1 MGLFRKLQRIPVR
14 IHFEISRALNQRH
27 RYDFPPENNGWEKVG
42 TKPVFGDLTTGTMFD
57 PFVYVEGEKFIMVL
71 SERTT
76 GSLVRIESYDGEN
89 WSDKTTILTG
99 IPNTWE
105 SAVNRASLVHKDNK
119 WHLWYTGRDGRV
131 SKIGYATSDDG
142 IHFIR
147 QSKFPVLYPET
158 EQEGESVMNPH
169 VIWNSKKDCY
179 QMWYAAGEDYEP
191 DVLFYAESND
201 GQSWKN
207 RRLVLSKDSSHE
219 WEKTKVG
226 GCHVVLNE
234 KGLYT
239 MYYIGYQNVD
249 VARICEAISEDGINW
264 NRSKNNLLIGPTRN
278 SWDAD
283 AVYKPSVVVK
293 DNCCY
298 MWYNGR
304 KSHREYIGLA
314 TRNINE
320 NEI

>member
-1 MGLFRKLQRIPVR
+1 MGLFRKLRRIPVR

-105 SAVNRASLVHKDNK
+105 SAVNRASLVHKGNK

-179 QMWYAAGEDYEP
+179 QMWYAAGETYEP
-191 DVLFYAESND
+191 DIICYAESKD
-201 GQSWKN
+201 GVLWKKHFHP
-207 RRLVLSKDSSHE
+207 VLAKYPQHE
-219 WEKTKVG
+219 WEKYKVG
-226 GCHVVLNE
+226 GCQVIQLQDGTF
-234 KGLYT
+234 KI
-239 MYYIGYQNVD
+239 YYIGYQNLD
-249 VARICEAISEDGINW
+249 VARICMANSTDGIKWERNDE
-264 NRSKNNLLIGPTRN
+264 NLLISPSKN
-278 SWDAD
+278 AWDAD
-283 AVYKPSVVVK
+283 AVYKPTIVEK
-293 DNCCY
+293 DNVLF

-304 KSHREYIGLA
+304 NAHEEYIGLA
-314 TRNINE
+314 IKKND
-320 NEI
+320 

>member
-179 QMWYAAGEDYEP
+179 QMWYAAGETYEP
-191 DVLFYAESND
+191 DIICYAESKD
-201 GQSWKN
+201 GVLWKKHFHP
-207 RRLVLSKDSSHE
+207 VLAKYPQHE
-219 WEKTKVG
+219 WEKYKVG
-226 GCHVVLNE
+226 GCQVIQLQDGTF
-234 KGLYT
+234 KI
-239 MYYIGYQNVD
+239 YYIGYQNLD
-249 VARICEAISEDGINW
+249 VARICMANSTDGIKWERNDE
-264 NRSKNNLLIGPTRN
+264 NLLISPSKN
-278 SWDAD
+278 AWDAD
-283 AVYKPSVVVK
+283 AVYKPTIVEK
-293 DNCCY
+293 DNVLF

-304 KSHREYIGLA
+304 NAHEEYIGLA
-314 TRNINE
+314 IKKND
-320 NEI
+320 

>member
-105 SAVNRASLVHKDNK
+105 SAVNRASLVHKGNK

-179 QMWYAAGEDYEP
+179 QMWYAAGETYEP
-191 DVLFYAESND
+191 DIICYAESKD
-201 GQSWKN
+201 GVLWKKHFHP
-207 RRLVLSKDSSHE
+207 VLAKYPQHE
-219 WEKTKVG
+219 WEKYKVG
-226 GCHVVLNE
+226 GCQVIQLQDGSF
-234 KGLYT
+234 KI
-239 MYYIGYQNVD
+239 YYIGYQNLD
-249 VARICEAISEDGINW
+249 VARICMANSTDGIKWERNDE
-264 NRSKNNLLIGPTRN
+264 NLLISPSKN
-278 SWDAD
+278 AWDAD
-283 AVYKPSVVVK
+283 AVYKPTIVEK
-293 DNCCY
+293 DNVLF

-304 KSHREYIGLA
+304 NAHEEYIGLA
-314 TRNINE
+314 IKKND
-320 NEI
+320 